1 MAFRPKVPVCRTVFS
16 VRTSFVQTV
25 LLQYSAGIPFAV
37 TTVLHSQ
44 AAVLVACY
52 FVAVTVQLVQSL
64 SQPFT
69 GQLRL
74 LPMLDDPAGDL
85 HVGGGHGGG
94 AGQEDDHQDD
104 VVDQGEASA
113 SEPIVHGARGARHPG
128 YARGNRVP
136 PVQDAER
143 HTQHQR
149 RRHTA
154 QDGQRDVPSGH
165 LRPERAADLP
175 PAIQGHGDEDEAC
188 AERDEHG
195 EEALHGAQ
203 PGVVV
208 RQREAEVEDLA
219 GHGEG
224 AEEQVEDAHGQD
236 VGAGGAGLE
245 AGVVHVQRQRVAH
258 QAQESQQPE
267 QHQGGQQVQGR
278 GVLQTPQ
285 GLPRVVGGRR
295 QAGHPCWRG
304 QLCLWAALSVNRS
317 VYGQVCLW
325 AGLSVSRSVCLSAG
339 LSLGSS
345 VCEPVCLWAGLSA
358 GSSVC
363 EPVCLWAGLS
373 VCGQVCLWAGLSV
386 CG

>member
-1 MAFRPKVPVCRTVFS
+1 MAFRLKVPVCRTLFS
-16 VRTSFVQTV
+16 VRISQFVQTV

-52 FVAVTVQLVQSL
+52 FVAVTVQLVRGL

-74 LPMLDDPAGDL
+74 LPVLDDPAGDL

-94 AGQEDDHQDD
+94 AGQEDDHEDD
-104 VVDQGEASA
+104 VVDQREAGA

-175 PAIQGHGDEDEAC
+175 PAIQSHGDEDEAC

-208 RQREAEVEDLA
+208 GEREAEVEDLA

-258 QAQESQQPE
+258 QAQESQQPQ

-304 QLCLWAALSVNRS
+304 QLCL
-317 VYGQVCLW
+317 
-325 AGLSVSRSVCLSAG
+325 
-339 LSLGSS
+339 
-345 VCEPVCLWAGLSA
+345 
-358 GSSVC
+358 
-363 EPVCLWAGLS
+363 
-373 VCGQVCLWAGLSV
+373 
-386 CG
+386 